1 MRYMMASNDFIG
13 LFVFFHLPTS
23 FIYQYYIFISFW
35 PSRKYWRFFFNI
47 FLILFFCFFCFS
59 FLTHIEVAWEASPPA
74 KQLISQ
80 TWVLLAES
88 VRRSKEAKRK
98 SEQPVSFIPTASD
111 GLCRFLFTA
120 TYSTALAWLL
130 CYQFSINLPHNRRV
144 RAPVLILPDSVTLS
158 WED

>member
-1 MRYMMASNDFIG
+1 MILLLC
-13 LFVFFHLPTS
+13 LFPSTSPHHLFTNITFLFPFDHQGNIEDSFLTFSWFFCC
-23 FIYQYYIFISFW
+23 
-35 PSRKYWRFFFNI
+35 
-47 FLILFFCFFCFS
+47 CFFCFS
-59 FLTHIEVAWEASPPA
+59 FLTDIEVASEASPPA

-80 TWVLLAES
+80 TRVLLAES

-98 SEQPVSFIPTASD
+98 SEQPGSFLPTAWD

-120 TYSTALAWLL
+120 TYSTTLAWLL